1 MLRLKAVEEEL
12 EQKKVISGQ
21 DNLLGFK
28 KSQGFSK
35 NQMKLVEE
43 HRQERRGLEEAIGR
57 LDRYLRISRIDPL
70 NEENNWECP
79 DTRYAL
85 DVIL

>member
-28 KSQGFSK
+28 KSQGFSQ

-57 LDRYLRISRIDPL
+57 LDRYLRISRSF
-70 NEENNWECP
+70 
-79 DTRYAL
+79 
-85 DVIL
+85 V

>member
-1 MLRLKAVEEEL
+1 
-12 EQKKVISGQ
+12 
-21 DNLLGFK
+21 
-28 KSQGFSK
+28 
-35 NQMKLVEE
+35 MKLVEE